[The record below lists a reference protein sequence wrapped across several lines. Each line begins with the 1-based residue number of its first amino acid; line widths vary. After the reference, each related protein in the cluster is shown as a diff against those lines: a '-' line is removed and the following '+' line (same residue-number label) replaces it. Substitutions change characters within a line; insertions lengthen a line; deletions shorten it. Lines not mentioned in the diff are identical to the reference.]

1 MKISELN
8 SAITALYSM
17 RKDKRVPRKAK
28 ILISIAVGYILSPV
42 DLIPDFI
49 PFLGQLDDIFI
60 VPTLVSMAL
69 KSIPKE
75 LFEEYKKQVQQKQ
88 LNKRFGKMTFFII
101 AVWALVIFWLIRT
114 ITKVVHTAI

>member
-8 SAITALYSM
+8 SAVTALYLM

-28 ILISIAVGYILSPV
+28 ILISIAVGYALSPV

-49 PFLGQLDDIFI
+49 PFLGQLDDILI

-75 LFEEYKKQVQQKQ
+75 LFEEYKAQVQEKQ
-88 LNKRFGKMTFFII
+88 LNKRFGKITFVII
-101 AVWALVIFWLIRT
+101 AVWAVAMIWLICI
-114 ITKVVHTAI
+114 ITKLVHSAI

>member
-49 PFLGQLDDIFI
+49 PFLGQLDDILI